1 MIYRW
6 PPRFFGLPKDYRK
19 KLHEEIFGLC
29 YYSNGGFSHTDVY
42 TMPVYLRRFYTQKLI
57 EHKNQEKEDIEK
69 SMKKSQQR
77 NKSFVPGQG
86 NRR

>member
-1 MIYRW
+1 
-6 PPRFFGLPKDYRK
+6 
-19 KLHEEIFGLC
+19 
-29 YYSNGGFSHTDVY
+29 
-42 TMPVYLRRFYTQKLI
+42 MPVYLRRFYTQKLI